1 MCGTIIEDKE
11 RLEEQFLSFLHD
23 LNYPEDSI
31 FRGPTFQIEEAAKR
45 RTHLYNPLAR
55 VIGAESKGDDP
66 FPCYADLAILDLES
80 LEYACLVEFRL
91 QLNEQIEMEM
101 ADFFRTIL
109 ATLDARPPVFLVVP
123 LSNGNFRV
131 HQLREN
137 GIWQEL
143 PPKSFP
149 HYATLVA
156 GHAAEKALTREV
168 KLGKALDRFGS
179 TCYTLAG
186 IIALI
191 VIGSIGGLSALTPSQ
206 MSLLVL
212 VAFLVIAPHA
222 MGFRISSNRNK
233 PRLMKIK

>member
-1 MCGTIIEDKE
+1 MCGTLIEDKE

-45 RTHLYNPLAR
+45 RANLYNPLAK
-55 VIGAESKGDDP
+55 VTSAESKGDDP

-80 LEYACLVEFRL
+80 REYACLVEFRL

-109 ATLDARPPVFLVVP
+109 ASLDARPPVFLVVP
-123 LSNGNFRV
+123 QTNGNLRI

-143 PPKSFP
+143 TQKSFP
-149 HYATLVA
+149 HYPTLVA

-168 KLGKALDRFGS
+168 KLGRALDRFGS
-179 TCYTLAG
+179 TCYILAG

-191 VIGSIGGLSALTPSQ
+191 VIASIGGLSALTPSQ

-212 VAFLVIAPHA
+212 VALLAVAPTA
-222 MGFRISSNRNK
+222 IGFRISSAKNK
-233 PRLMKIK
+233 PRLIK

>member
-1 MCGTIIEDKE
+1 MCGTLIEDKE
-11 RLEEQFLSFLHD
+11 RLEEQFLSFLHH

-45 RTHLYNPLAR
+45 RAHLYNPLAKA
-55 VIGAESKGDDP
+55 IGAESQGDDP
-66 FPCYADLAILDLES
+66 FPCYADLAILDLEN

-109 ATLDARPPVFLVVP
+109 ASMDAKPPVFLVVP
-123 LSNGNFRV
+123 QKNGDFRV

-143 PPKSFP
+143 PQRSFP
-149 HYATLVA
+149 HYPTLVA

-168 KLGKALDRFGS
+168 KLEKALDRFGS

-186 IIALI
+186 VIALI
-191 VIGSIGGLSALTPSQ
+191 VIASIGGLSALTPSQ

-212 VAFLVIAPHA
+212 VALLAVAPAA
-222 MGFRISSNRNK
+222 MGFRINRFK
-233 PRLMKIK
+233 SRSRIIK